1 MQNEA
6 SNNSNDTQSSR
17 RPGGTEQLGTNVS
30 AELLHAA
37 QTVDVPGARGEAD
50 LKSEIDEGNRKLL
63 EGMSAAEV
71 TS

>member
-6 SNNSNDTQSSR
+6 SNNSYTQSSR
-17 RPGGTEQLGTNVS
+17 RPGDTEQLGTYVS

-50 LKSEIDEGNRKLL
+50 LKSEIDKGNRKLL